1 MLSFNPEVNR
11 KLQRSISYHDGYE
24 NFYHGFLVGLLEY
37 NDDYL
42 VESNRE
48 LGTDRSDIIVKNVV
62 YHNKAVIIEIKSVRD
77 NETLV
82 EKCEEALRQID
93 DMQYELNLRTKAT
106 RK

>member
-62 YHNKAVIIEIKSVRD
+62 YCIRR
-77 NETLV
+77 
-82 EKCEEALRQID
+82 C
-93 DMQYELNLRTKAT
+93 MKAT
-106 RK
+106 YTVFQSQSAAV